1 VIKITPYTFHF
12 KASDRGV
19 MAHRLLNFNRYITVQ
34 SIHHVK
40 QGRAV
45 EHKKNESAVEILHDN
60 TLTDYLND
68 KAVIIAYDEV
78 SFYRDGE
85 LHHAAL
91 LSLSEHGARF
101 ISPMVIAEKIV
112 VGRTGEYY
120 FRTSHGTSKCR
131 GITRKIFHFAP
142 AVVWEIEFIELSEN
156 EDDPLRKIL
165 DDTVKGST
173 GLAY

>member
-1 VIKITPYTFHF
+1 
-12 KASDRGV
+12 
-19 MAHRLLNFNRYITVQ
+19 M
-34 SIHHVK
+34 K

-45 EHKKNESAVEILHDN
+45 KHKESESAVEILQDN
-60 TLTDYLND
+60 TLTDYLTD
-68 KAVIIAYDEV
+68 KAAIIAYDEV

-101 ISPMVIAEKIV
+101 ISPIVIAEKIV

-120 FRTSHGTSKCR
+120 FRTAYGTSKCR

-165 DDTVKGST
+165 DTTLNRST
-173 GLAY
+173 GQVY